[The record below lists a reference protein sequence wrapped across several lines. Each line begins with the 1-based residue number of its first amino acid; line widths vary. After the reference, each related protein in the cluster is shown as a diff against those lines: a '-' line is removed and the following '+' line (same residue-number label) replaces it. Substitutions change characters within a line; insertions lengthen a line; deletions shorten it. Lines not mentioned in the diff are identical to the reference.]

1 MVTIELEIIVVV
13 LQFYWQKIKKK
24 RNKKEKEY
32 KNNLKSHSKYKHTK
46 QGNFIKIFKGSI
58 VILNDK
64 EGMCN
69 FSNLK
74 RVQ

>member
-1 MVTIELEIIVVV
+1 M
-13 LQFYWQKIKKK
+13 
-24 RNKKEKEY
+24 
-32 KNNLKSHSKYKHTK
+32 KNNFKSHSKYKHTK

-69 FSNLK
+69 FKTLRELNEIVKTSREVSEIFPK
-74 RVQ
+74 YIFDDYGFQ